1 MQAETTEQKKAH
13 TAVHDDAPATNV
25 LDQSEKIGS
34 GMQVGID
41 AFGAWA
47 IGVGS
52 TIGSY
57 AFLIHGSMIAQAGPL
72 ASVLSWLA
80 AAAMSVPLALLLAE
94 LSSLFPSAGGPYV
107 YKYFALKRL
116 IPGTGEMF
124 GFLTGWMFWIYVVV
138 SYACMSNGFAN
149 LLSNSLFGS
158 SMAAPIWFG
167 PLVIHSFVWWSHHL

>member
-1 MQAETTEQKKAH
+1 
-13 TAVHDDAPATNV
+13 
-25 LDQSEKIGS
+25 
-34 GMQVGID
+34 MQVGID